1 MTENNRQRIW
11 WTCLSVLTLAL
22 ALMVCWRLLVGPG
35 ELADARIGAA
45 ILALRIDA
53 VLVAALAG
61 AGLAVAGVLTQGLF
75 RNPLAAPGVIGVG
88 AGANLGGMVAL
99 AAFELSRIGA
109 GADSPLAG
117 VSPELFLPL
126 GCIAGAAITLGVLLA
141 VLRLSSDPLTVIL
154 AGVVMG
160 LFFGSLGGFLQALV
174 AEQWEL
180 ARAVL
185 NFSLG
190 DIAGKGMRHVLLA
203 APMVLIGIV
212 GAWLMGRHLDLLL
225 SGEEEAA
232 SLGVD
237 LVATRRWAVIW
248 CALLV
253 AAAVAIGGNV
263 AFVGLMVPHL
273 IRRTVGT
280 GHRRLVPLAALGGAV
295 FVLACDAISATLD
308 TRSYIPIG
316 VITGLVGAPLFL
328 HLLLGS
334 RRRGAWA

>member
-1 MTENNRQRIW
+1 MPEIKRRNTW
-11 WTCLSVLTLAL
+11 WACLSVLVAAL
-22 ALMVCWRLLVGPG
+22 ICVVAWRLSVGPG
-35 ELADARIGAA
+35 HTADERIGSA
-45 ILALRIDA
+45 ILVLRINA

-61 AGLAVAGVLTQGLF
+61 AALAVAGVLTQGLF

-88 AGANLGGMVAL
+88 AGANLGGMAAL
-99 AAFELSRIGA
+99 ATFELSRTSA
-109 GADSPLAG
+109 GADSWLAM
-117 VSPELFLPL
+117 VSPELLLPL
-126 GCIAGAAITLGVLLA
+126 GCIVGAVATLGVLLA
-141 VLRLSSDPLTVIL
+141 VLRVSNDPLTVIL

-160 LFFGSLGGFLQALV
+160 LFCSSLGGFLQSLV
-174 AEQWEL
+174 AERWEL

-185 NFSLG
+185 TFSLG
-190 DIAGKGMRHVLLA
+190 DIAGKGLRHVLLA
-203 APMVLIGIV
+203 APLVVLGSV
-212 GAWLMGRHLDLLL
+212 AAWLMGRHLDLLL

-237 LVATRRWAVIW
+237 LAATRRWAVIW

-273 IRRTVGT
+273 IRRTVGSD
-280 GHRRLVPLAALGGAV
+280 HRRLVPLAALGGAL
-295 FVLACDAISATLD
+295 FVLSCDALSATLD